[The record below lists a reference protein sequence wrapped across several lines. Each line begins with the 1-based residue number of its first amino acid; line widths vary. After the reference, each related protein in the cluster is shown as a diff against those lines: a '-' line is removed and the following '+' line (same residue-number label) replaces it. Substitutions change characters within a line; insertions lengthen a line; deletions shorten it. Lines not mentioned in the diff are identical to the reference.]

1 MGRRHRG
8 IVCLVLLWAMGEGLR
23 PSLKA
28 VQVPSPSAP
37 YSVVLITIDTVRA
50 DHLGCDGYRR
60 IETPAI
66 DKLASEGI
74 RKSTA
79 RAVKEIRGNGWNSC
93 CRPS

>member
-1 MGRRHRG
+1 MDFVSVDRRHRE
-8 IVCLVLLWAMGEGLR
+8 IVCLLLLWAIGEGLR
-23 PSLKA
+23 PSLKGA
-28 VQVPSPSAP
+28 QIPSPSAP

-50 DHLGCDGYRR
+50 DHLGCYGYRR

-79 RAVKEIRGNGWNSC
+79 RAVKEIRK
-93 CRPS
+93 

>member
-1 MGRRHRG
+1 MSVDRRHRE
-8 IVCLVLLWAMGEGLR
+8 IVCLLLLWAIGEGLR
-23 PSLKA
+23 PSLKGA
-28 VQVPSPSAP
+28 QIPSPSAP

-50 DHLGCDGYRR
+50 DHLGCYGYRR

-79 RAVKEIRGNGWNSC
+79 RAVKEIRK
-93 CRPS
+93 